1 MLRFAVVS
9 NGAAAGLSTDTEPR
23 KEEEKMEKKSPDIK
37 ESVAELMDNLGTVG
51 VFMLGEIRAF
61 LRKSWGASREEFF
74 AAVDQT
80 ARTMKRSGKTAVED
94 VERAAEQIKAAWTL
108 LDQERNLEWDGFLK
122 ELTSRLSKIGDV
134 TRETFDLCVNQAK
147 EALDKQWTA
156 IGRLGEDHLKTA
168 QNLTEMMAKSFK
180 SQWSVFWDAMQK
192 TGQKI
197 DRAVDAAW
205 QELKKKE

>member
-1 MLRFAVVS
+1 
-9 NGAAAGLSTDTEPR
+9 
-23 KEEEKMEKKSPDIK
+23 MEKKPPDVK
-37 ESVAELMDNLGTVG
+37 ESVAELMDHLGTIG

-61 LRKSWGASREEFF
+61 LRKSWGASKEEFF

-80 ARTMKRSGKTAVED
+80 ARTMKQSGKMAVED
-94 VERAAEQIKAAWTL
+94 VERAAERIKASWTL
-108 LDQERNLEWDGFLK
+108 LDQERNLEWDGFLT
-122 ELTSRLSKIGDV
+122 ELTSRLNKMKDV
-134 TRETFDLCVNQAK
+134 TRETFELCVNQTK

-156 IGRLGEDHLKTA
+156 VGRLGEEQLKAA
-168 QNLTEMMAKSFK
+168 QDLTEMMAKSFK
-180 SQWSVFWDAMQK
+180 GQWSVFWETMQK